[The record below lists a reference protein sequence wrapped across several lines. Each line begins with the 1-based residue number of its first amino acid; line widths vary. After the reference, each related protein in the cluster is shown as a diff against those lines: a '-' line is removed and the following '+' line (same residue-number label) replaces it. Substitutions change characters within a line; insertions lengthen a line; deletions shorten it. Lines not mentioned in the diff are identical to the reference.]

1 LTFHSARLIS
11 SAGQEGQHQPLNI
24 SPAKIERKIK
34 MFQFTN
40 SVKAMI
46 DKAQAG
52 KLLLAAIE
60 YRQAGN
66 HHFNENIDFG
76 GRIKGMIKRGELLT
90 DKEKIEL
97 ADYMLEYQTDY
108 DELAK
113 TYLQMIDSAAR
124 KA

>member
-1 LTFHSARLIS
+1 LPGWLIC
-11 SAGQEGQHQPLNI
+11 QPGRMDGTSRNQFQ
-24 SPAKIERKIK
+24 PAKIERENK

-76 GRIKGMIKRGELLT
+76 SRIRGMIKRGELLT

-113 TYLQMIDSAAR
+113 TYLQMVDSAAR